1 MSIDVMSGVWKHST
15 NKGTALL
22 VLLAIADHADE
33 NGLAWP
39 GGATIGQ
46 RARIGSRAVITHIK
60 KLEASGELAVYRRE
74 GMHNFYFVRVGLTNE
89 NYRTAI
95 QRLSKIT
102 STHVET
108 ITSSIEEEPVIK
120 RSPPPDQAI
129 TGTPDQAIT
138 RSAIG
143 TIKET
148 LDIAADA
155 ATVEIEHSE
164 HQVMFGE
171 LCEVFGYDPKTLD
184 KSDEKEIGGVV
195 GKLRAKKA
203 KPGDIKAEFHWLKNV
218 RGPSL
223 GFSTFT
229 MHAMVTHHKDFRVW
243 QQKTLNATP
252 IGLTPDQLAMREA
265 HTLLSQAAAH
275 E

>member
-1 MSIDVMSGVWKHST
+1 MNQNTIIRAPRSGDSPYFST
-15 NKGTALL
+15 ARAAAQDRAISFEARGLL
-22 VLLAIADHADE
+22 WYLLSKPDNWSVKPKDLEQQCGRSRVYRIITELRVAGYLEYHE
-33 NGLAWP
+33 
-39 GGATIGQ
+39 GGQ
-46 RARIGSRAVITHIK
+46 D
-60 KLEASGELAVYRRE
+60 ASGKFASGYYNVYE
-74 GMHNFYFVRVGLTNE
+74 IPRVE
-89 NYRTAI
+89 NQHTDLEKKPCVEKPDTENQHVTDKRSTKD
-95 QRLSKIT
+95 RT
-102 STHVET
+102 STEDR
-108 ITSSIEEEPVIK
+108 K
-120 RSPPPDQAI
+120 
-129 TGTPDQAIT
+129 
-138 RSAIG
+138 
-143 TIKET
+143 
-148 LDIAADA
+148 DIAANA
-155 ATVEIEHSE
+155 APVEIEPKPLTE